1 MGFEHTTVTVRGNA
15 PCDNLHPTNCNNGH
29 MSDTVLERIFEKPP
43 FLILPACQHVGYDRI
58 YSSGAVLFLLKQQA
72 DFIDNNIFFKTI
84 NIKLKKRYKY
94 EMSGNSTILWFYFHF
109 NLLTVASLMWF
120 TRYIQQINTCD
131 VYANLTKYRP
141 MLWEMCPVFPEQQRL
156 KYSFTYASVLCE
168 CDQEKWSESVKLQ
181 LVHKICGVCVLI
193 WCWLPVDHNSSALAV

>member
-1 MGFEHTTVTVRGNA
+1 MNTEADKAGGASECWLQLGAQILCLRKAAKEMGFEHTTVTVRGNA

-109 NLLTVASLMWF
+109 NLLTVASLM
-120 TRYIQQINTCD
+120 
-131 VYANLTKYRP
+131 
-141 MLWEMCPVFPEQQRL
+141 
-156 KYSFTYASVLCE
+156 
-168 CDQEKWSESVKLQ
+168 
-181 LVHKICGVCVLI
+181 
-193 WCWLPVDHNSSALAV
+193 